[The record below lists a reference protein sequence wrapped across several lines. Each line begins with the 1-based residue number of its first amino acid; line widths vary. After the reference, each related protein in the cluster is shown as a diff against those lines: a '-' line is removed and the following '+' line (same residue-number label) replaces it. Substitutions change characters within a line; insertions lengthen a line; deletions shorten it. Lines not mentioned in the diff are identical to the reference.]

1 MAQLLVTTEK
11 WSNKKIKKLA
21 VFAMKK
27 FDVYFHL
34 SFFVVLLCLSCWFV
48 FWWICFYCFVYFIA
62 RISVFAK
69 ANFLCSSQI
78 LNTIGRC
85 MFGRLPISNQY
96 CIILYIL
103 AYPQIRSS
111 NLIEIWLVVYLPLW
125 TIWKSMGRMT
135 SHILWKLK
143 SMFETTNQRLIE

>member
-48 FWWICFYCFVYFIA
+48 FW
-62 RISVFAK
+62 
-69 ANFLCSSQI
+69 
-78 LNTIGRC
+78 
-85 MFGRLPISNQY
+85 
-96 CIILYIL
+96 
-103 AYPQIRSS
+103 
-111 NLIEIWLVVYLPLW
+111 
-125 TIWKSMGRMT
+125 
-135 SHILWKLK
+135 
-143 SMFETTNQRLIE
+143 

>member
-34 SFFVVLLCLSCWFV
+34 SFLLFCCVYPVGLFFGESV
-48 FWWICFYCFVYFIA
+48 FIVVYFIA